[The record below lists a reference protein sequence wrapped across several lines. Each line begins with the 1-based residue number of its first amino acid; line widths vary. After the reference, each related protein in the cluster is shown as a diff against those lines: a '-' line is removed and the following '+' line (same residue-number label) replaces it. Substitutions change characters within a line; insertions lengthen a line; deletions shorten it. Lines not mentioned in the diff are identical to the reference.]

1 MSTLNKI
8 ILIGRLGKD
17 VDLSQSTNGTAVA
30 KFTLATSNR
39 WVDREGSAKEKT
51 EWHNIRVV
59 GKKATL
65 CKQYLAKGRRVYLEG
80 ESTTRS
86 YEQDG
91 KTLFFHEVF
100 VKEMVFLE
108 HMRKGEDEIPGLP
121 DFDV

>member
-17 VDLSQSTNGTAVA
+17 VDLSQGTNGTAVA

-39 WVDREGSAKEKT
+39 WVDREGNTKEKT

-108 HMRKGEDEIPGLP
+108 HIRKGEDEILGFP
-121 DFDV
+121 DFEN